1 MHYAISALIGYLMGM
16 LNPAYILAS
25 LHGFDIRERGSGN
38 AGASNALLL
47 FGKLRGAMCAVF
59 DIAKSAGAVCL
70 TRTLFPGET
79 TIFAVTASA
88 CILGHIFPFYMQF
101 RGGKG
106 LACLAGTILAFDLR
120 VFGIMLACEVVI
132 ALISG
137 YICFVPMTAS
147 VAFPAVYGFM
157 TQDAAGVLLLC
168 AVAAV
173 VLLRHA
179 ENIRRIRAGQELRLS
194 YLWDKERETA
204 RMKAN
209 YPEDEWDHPE
219 RDE

>member
-1 MHYAISALIGYLMGM
+1 MHYAISALIGYLLGM

-25 LHGFDIRERGSGN
+25 LHGFDIRKRGSGN

-47 FGKLRGAMCAVF
+47 FGKLRGALCAVF
-59 DIAKSAGAVCL
+59 DIAKSAGAVFL
-70 TRTLFPGET
+70 TQALFPGQPAV
-79 TIFAVTASA
+79 FAVTASA

-106 LACLAGTILAFDLR
+106 LACLGGVILAYDLR
-120 VFGIMLACEVVI
+120 VFGIMLACEIVI
-132 ALISG
+132 ALVSG

-147 VAFPAVYGFM
+147 VAFPVVYGFM
-157 TQDAAGVLLLC
+157 TRDTVGVLLLC

-173 VLLRHA
+173 ILMRHV
-179 ENIRRIRAGQELRLS
+179 ENIRRIRVGQELRLS
-194 YLWDKERETA
+194 YLWDKEGETA

-209 YPEDEWDHPE
+209 YPEDKWDHPE
-219 RDE
+219 RVK